1 MFYDLKAMT
10 VDELRALAQ
19 RVRRRIIT
27 VVEKNGGHLA
37 SNLGAVELTMAIHR
51 RFDLSRDRLIFD
63 TSHQCYV
70 HKLLTGRDGAGFDR
84 LRQSGGYSGF
94 SSPAEHPSDVFTVGH
109 AGTALSAASGLAIA
123 AERAGHRGEIIVLL
137 GDASLSCGLTLEAL
151 NNLGRAG
158 RRLILVLNDNG
169 WSIGPGVGCLQR
181 LLKGAPSMET
191 ANFFKTFGLN
201 YFGPVDG
208 HDFMALDA
216 VLQAAQQSSGAAI
229 VHARTIK
236 GQGHETAMRD
246 PERFHGRPAGAA
258 PNPTQS
264 SSARFLGSILPS
276 LMERFPSLVTVTAAM
291 DLGTGLASVRHQ
303 YPTRHFDVGIAEGHA
318 VTLAAGLA
326 AGGLRPICA
335 IYSTFIQR
343 AIDSLFHDVCLQN
356 LPVILCLDHAGL
368 SVADGDTHHGL
379 YDIAQLACLPHVTIA
394 QPSSVADLHGLLLT
408 ALAGRSPFIIR
419 YSKYLLAAGSE
430 AVSMEVTPGRSRR
443 LQEGSDLS
451 IWALGSRRLEQ
462 AKVLAA
468 KFRERN
474 ISVEI
479 IDPLFIRPL
488 DLVQLQESASR
499 VRLLVSLEDHVYDG
513 GFGSMMAAALQRLQ
527 LPTPLESFAWHA
539 PVGHAENAAILEREQ
554 GLDDGTVAAR
564 ILHRLSILADRSAP
578 SLNHSSGD

>member
-94 SSPAEHPSDVFTVGH
+94 SSPAEHPSDIFAVGH

-123 AERAGHRGEIIVLL
+123 AEKTGHRGEIIVLL

-151 NNLGRAG
+151 NNLGRVG

-169 WSIGPGVGCLQR
+169 WFIGPGVGWLQR
-181 LLKGAPSMET
+181 LLQGAPAVET
-191 ANFFKTFGLN
+191 AAFFKTFGLN

-216 VLQAAQQSSGAAI
+216 VLKAAQQSSGTAI

-379 YDIAQLACLPHVTIA
+379 YDIAQLACLPHVTIG

-451 IWALGSRRLEQ
+451 IWALGSRCLEQ

-539 PVGHAENAAILEREQ
+539 PVGFAENTAILEREQ

-578 SLNHSSGD
+578 SLDHSSGD